1 MHSANETHWFGV
13 FICSCLSL
21 FGFVIHELDSGLP
34 KCPSVRTQEGTQMSK
49 MICLFNLY
57 AEYIMWNTRLRE
69 SQAAIKTSGRNID
82 NLRYGDD
89 TTPMAESKEE
99 LKSLLMRVKKESE
112 KGGFKLN
119 IQKTKIMAS
128 GPFTSWKIDGEKSRK
143 SDRFDLL
150 GLQNHWGHWLQP
162 WN

>member
-99 LKSLLMRVKKESE
+99 LKSLLMRVKKERE
-112 KGGFKLN
+112 KAGLKLN
-119 IQKTKIMAS
+119 IQKKTKNGTQSRHFMANRWGKS
-128 GPFTSWKIDGEKSRK
+128 GN
-143 SDRFDLL
+143 SDR
-150 GLQNHWGHWLQP
+150 
-162 WN
+162 